1 MGRPNKQHAVA
12 LTNYIFNVGYMG
24 QQWAD
29 VQLTFFETALK
40 LHRSELRA
48 AQSVQAQA
56 DLPSHPVPQPL
67 PLAVHRQHR
76 SRHNGALEI

>member
-1 MGRPNKQHAVA
+1 MRRPNRHHAVN

-40 LHRSELRA
+40 LHRSELLMWYSA
-48 AQSVQAQA
+48 T
-56 DLPSHPVPQPL
+56 
-67 PLAVHRQHR
+67 
-76 SRHNGALEI
+76 